1 MGSILY
7 ATLTHSAKN
16 HSALAPSAP
25 PTSNPNGTN
34 SSRARGCAAGVGRPC
49 DEEDGRIE
57 VQNALSSAR
66 NIHLNID
73 TKAWDKKGGQG
84 EKEGDDYAYEY
95 ADRDGT
101 VCEAKEPRSA

>member
-1 MGSILY
+1 MGREQEVFY
-7 ATLTHSAKN
+7 TTLDPE
-16 HSALAPSAP
+16 PSTPSGGYTGGRRP
-25 PTSNPNGTN
+25 PAFGWQC
-34 SSRARGCAAGVGRPC
+34 GGAAGVGRPC